1 MAIQQ
6 QESID
11 ASRPLAGKVAW
22 VTGGASGIGYAIV
35 RRLRSMGATVAILD
49 LRRPENLSEKET
61 VHICDVTSR
70 ESIEAVAVQ
79 LDKTPGAP
87 DILVTCAGA
96 AIAAAIADHDPAL
109 WDRMLAV
116 NLTGTF
122 NMVRRV
128 FATMAARRWG
138 RIVLVGS
145 DAVFM
150 SLAHLGAYSASKA
163 GVLALGRSVATEGAP
178 LGITCNMLSPGT
190 VDTPMTRAHFGSREA
205 LEVAVTKEVTANKIG
220 VVLDTE
226 DLASAAAFLCH
237 PENRHFTGQTVHVN
251 GGGVM
256 L

>member
-1 MAIQQ
+1 MTTEQRQ
-6 QESID
+6 PID
-11 ASRPLAGKVAW
+11 TSRSLLGKVAW
-22 VTGGASGIGYAIV
+22 VTGGASGIGYAVV
-35 RRLRSMGATVAILD
+35 RRLRSMGAQIAILD
-49 LRRPENLSEKET
+49 LRRPEGLPENEE

-70 ESIEAVAVQ
+70 ESIEVVAAR
-79 LDKTPGAP
+79 LGHTPGMP

-96 AIAAAIADHDPAL
+96 AIAAPIADHDPAQ

-122 NMVRRV
+122 NLVRKV
-128 FATMAARRWG
+128 FSTMAARRWG

-150 SLAHLGAYSASKA
+150 SLASLGAYSASKA
-163 GVLALGRSVATEGAP
+163 GVLALGRSVATEGAQ
-178 LGITCNMLSPGT
+178 LGITCNMLSPGV

-205 LEVAVTKEVTANKIG
+205 LEIAVTKEVTVNKMG
-220 VVLDTE
+220 VVLDPD

-237 PENRHFTGQTVHVN
+237 PDNRHITGQTLHVN